1 MRYLIPFCA
10 ALLIAVGLFWLM
22 QWLVTPPQGDVAER
36 QREQPIVVAR
46 PPPEEQSQAAAQAA
60 LSEAPPAP
68 PSVPSVSL
76 SMNASMP
83 LPASP
88 SQSLAF
94 SVPKIRTAGGSLSS
108 GSFAGFT
115 GGAGSGAGYGQGKG
129 FKGDRLVPLST
140 SRPQIPRYAYEQGI
154 EGWVEAAFFV
164 EPNGRVSNI
173 RIIDAQPRGVF
184 EQAMIESIQNWIYAS
199 SKHTR
204 EVKQR
209 FEFKLD
215 DFQYNWN

>member
-1 MRYLIPFCA
+1 MRFLLPFTISVLIS
-10 ALLIAVGLFWLM
+10 IGLFWLM
-22 QWLVTPPQGDVAER
+22 QWLVTPPEGQVAER
-36 QREQPIVVAR
+36 REQAPVVVSK
-46 PPPEEQSQAAAQAA
+46 PPQPEESQAAAQTA

-76 SMNASMP
+76 SMNASVA
-83 LPASP
+83 LPQ
-88 SQSLAF
+88 SQSQSVAF
-94 SVPKIRTAGGSLSS
+94 SVPKIKSGGGSLSK
-108 GSFAGFT
+108 GNFGGFT

-140 SRPQIPRYAYEQGI
+140 SRPQIPRYAFEQGI
-154 EGWVEAAFFV
+154 EGWVEVAFYV
-164 EPNGRVSNI
+164 NPNGRVSNI
-173 RIIDAQPRGVF
+173 RIIDAKPRGVF
-184 EQAMIESIQNWIYAS
+184 ETAMIDSIQNWIYAS

-209 FEFKLD
+209 FEFKLE

>member
-1 MRYLIPFCA
+1 MRFVLPFLASVLIS
-10 ALLIAVGLFWLM
+10 VGLFWLM
-22 QWLVTPPQGDVAER
+22 QYLVTPPEGQVSER
-36 QREQPIVVAR
+36 REQAPVVVSKA
-46 PPPEEQSQAAAQAA
+46 PEPEQAEAAAETA

-76 SMNASMP
+76 SMNASVA

-88 SQSLAF
+88 SQSVAF
-94 SVPKIRTAGGSLSS
+94 SVPKVKPGGGSLSS
-108 GSFAGFT
+108 GSFGGFA

-129 FKGDRLVPLST
+129 FKGERLVPLST
-140 SRPQIPRYAYEQGI
+140 ARPQIPQYAFEQGI
-154 EGWVEAAFFV
+154 EGWVEVAFFV
-164 EPNGRVSNI
+164 KPNGRVSNI

-184 EQAMIESIQNWIYAS
+184 EAAMIESIQNWIYAS